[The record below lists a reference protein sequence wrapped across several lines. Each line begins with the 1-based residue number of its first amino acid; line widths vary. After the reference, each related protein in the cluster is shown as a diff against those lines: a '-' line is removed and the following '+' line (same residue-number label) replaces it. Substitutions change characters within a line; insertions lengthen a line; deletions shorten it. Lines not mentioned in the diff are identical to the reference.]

1 MLSWRNSPSPG
12 GMQKVLGAFNRAG
25 WERPRTAHYVR
36 RRGNKTP
43 AIKRPPRRLRRIF
56 RSLNLHGV
64 YERSQGKQK
73 GGGRGVCRGRA
84 GGKPPR
90 VKEAHYSVMD
100 CTCHTVSALFIPPKR
115 CPRPRRAFPY
125 PSEIYQ
131 VRAGGT
137 WGAALRAPDR
147 C

>member
-1 MLSWRNSPSPG
+1 
-12 GMQKVLGAFNRAG
+12 MQKVLGAFNRAG

-73 GGGRGVCRGRA
+73 GGRGGVVEAEQA
-84 GGKPPR
+84 GNLP
-90 VKEAHYSVMD
+90 V
-100 CTCHTVSALFIPPKR
+100 
-115 CPRPRRAFPY
+115 
-125 PSEIYQ
+125 
-131 VRAGGT
+131 
-137 WGAALRAPDR
+137 
-147 C
+147 